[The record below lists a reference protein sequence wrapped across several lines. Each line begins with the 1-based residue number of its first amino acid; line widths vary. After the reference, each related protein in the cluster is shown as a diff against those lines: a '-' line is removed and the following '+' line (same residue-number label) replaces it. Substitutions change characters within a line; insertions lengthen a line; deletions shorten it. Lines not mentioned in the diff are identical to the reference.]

1 MIRIDAIVRRA
12 RRLGVSLHD
21 LCRSADVPYP
31 TVCRWRSPN
40 PSNPLM
46 RLFNEVTG
54 KLEADL
60 SARET
65 ALLTHLIELH
75 PEFARAVLSP
85 KGDGTP
91 GAVMEAAE

>member
-1 MIRIDAIVRRA
+1 
-12 RRLGVSLHD
+12 
-21 LCRSADVPYP
+21 
-31 TVCRWRSPN
+31 
-40 PSNPLM
+40 M